1 MDSPHTNIEA
11 WWPRDSDEFALR
23 ASESKFLERHGLVSD
38 LLGSNLPLPENLS
51 SEMYTGLSDAP
62 VELQEFIAELKKERY
77 ELGDVFDPVR
87 SLVEGDQPL
96 IPREV
101 YDQLRASKARVV
113 SSVSV
118 VEAKHPWAFFAIA
131 GTEWGAPRWVYLD
144 HPQSKPITELEQIS
158 QKLRENLSITVVD
171 LPIER
176 ATTLLEKFL
185 KRLSQTEELL
195 LPNKKQN
202 ALKEM
207 RLILK
212 KYKDE
217 AVKCGDSER
226 EGLVNYLLSLV
237 EVEYGKQPVDLNI
250 LAELW
255 LDLIRP
261 RWFERLKE
269 RRPSKPLR
277 LKHIRKDL
285 IQNPIETEKLRE
297 ALKVLEVKPL
307 DERIVATIIGVP

>member
-1 MDSPHTNIEA
+1 M
-11 WWPRDSDEFALR
+11 
-23 ASESKFLERHGLVSD
+23 
-38 LLGSNLPLPENLS
+38 
-51 SEMYTGLSDAP
+51 
-62 VELQEFIAELKKERY
+62 
-77 ELGDVFDPVR
+77 
-87 SLVEGDQPL
+87 
-96 IPREV
+96 
-101 YDQLRASKARVV
+101 
-113 SSVSV
+113 
-118 VEAKHPWAFFAIA
+118 
-131 GTEWGAPRWVYLD
+131 
-144 HPQSKPITELEQIS
+144 EQIS
-158 QKLRENLSITVVD
+158 QKLRENLNISVVD

-185 KRLSQTEELL
+185 KRLRQTDELL

-217 AVKCGDSER
+217 AVKWGDSER

-237 EVEYGKQPVDLNI
+237 EVEYGKQPVDLNT

-255 LDLIRP
+255 LDLVRP

-297 ALKVLEVKPL
+297 ALKVPEVKPL